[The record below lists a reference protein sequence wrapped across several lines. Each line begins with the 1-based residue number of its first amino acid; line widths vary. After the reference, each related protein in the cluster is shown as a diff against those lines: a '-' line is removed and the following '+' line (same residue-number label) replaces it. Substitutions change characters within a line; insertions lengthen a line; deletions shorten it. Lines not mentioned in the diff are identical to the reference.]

1 MAKVMEII
9 PLIRLHYIRLSHQ
22 TGAKGS
28 LYWFDQ
34 MSNHIKETRVLR
46 NCRRPLRTADLR
58 VALG

>member
-1 MAKVMEII
+1 MEII